1 MLFFGSSRKDAGSAR
16 SLSGSLMR
24 GIGDEGAS
32 VDAPMQG
39 EEAFDSASGGSAF
52 LHCLEE
58 VDRRWP
64 NLKYLSLSLYSA
76 WILLTMTN
84 NGATTVLVGI
94 DPGLLSVRL
103 YLSSGMALAL
113 CLIGSAIFQKKAK
126 TLVGNP
132 VWVLSMGLLASVAT
146 CLLSMGLLPADPVAS
161 QPLFYACGIATG
173 VGTAFVCLRIGW
185 LYSVPPEGE
194 VPFFVIGKA
203 MLIADL
209 LFFLIMG
216 LPDGISGAMLGLL
229 PVLAAATALLGRGT
243 PGSRRDETDL
253 VPAES
258 LPKAF
263 FTKLLAS
270 IAVFSFV
277 VGVVKGCSALMQSA
291 EDVSDQSIVVVFI
304 SFVIVGL
311 VMLVACAALSIR
323 NFEISK
329 LYFPLMVCSCAAILL
344 CAPFGNSL
352 GAMQNI
358 IINVGYNLFIVAVWA
373 LLSDLAERT
382 TIMPI
387 RVFGLGRG
395 ASGLGTTIG
404 WLISYG
410 MVTAGLPA
418 ASFLAPFFLVATVVV
433 FAMVLLMLGQ
443 QTVSEALEKMYE
455 RASSSSTDSRND
467 AAPDGPS
474 TWDGFCEKLSRDH
487 GLTAREEEVLRLLSR
502 GRTNGYIALELNISQ
517 NTVKGHTRNVFAKL
531 GVHSRQ
537 ELIDIFTHHMA
548 S

>member
-1 MLFFGSSRKDAGSAR
+1 MLFSGSSQKGVDASAGSERA
-16 SLSGSLMR
+16 SG
-24 GIGDEGAS
+24 
-32 VDAPMQG
+32 
-39 EEAFDSASGGSAF
+39 SASGRTAF
-52 LHCLEE
+52 SHCLEE

-84 NGATTVLVGI
+84 NGATSVPVGI

-103 YLSSGMALAL
+103 YLSSGIALAL

-126 TLVGNP
+126 ALVGNSA
-132 VWVLSMGLLASVAT
+132 WVLSMGLLASVAT
-146 CLLSMGLLPADPVAS
+146 CLLSMRLLPADPAMS
-161 QPLFYACGIATG
+161 QLLFYVCGIATG
-173 VGTAFVCLRIGW
+173 AGTAFVCLRIGW
-185 LYSVPPEGE
+185 LYSAPPEGE

-209 LFFLIMG
+209 LFFMIVS

-229 PVLAAATALLGRGT
+229 PVLAASAALLGRGT

-253 VPAES
+253 VPVES

-263 FTKLLAS
+263 FAKLLAS
-270 IAVFSFV
+270 IAVFSFA

-291 EDVSDQSIVVVFI
+291 QDVSDQSIAVVFA
-304 SFVIVGL
+304 SFAIMGL
-311 VMLVACAALSIR
+311 VMLVACAALSVR
-323 NFEISK
+323 NFEVSK

-344 CAPFGNSL
+344 CAPFGGSL
-352 GAMQNI
+352 GAVQNI

-382 TIMPI
+382 TITSV

-410 MVTAGLPA
+410 VVAAGLPA

-433 FAMVLLMLGQ
+433 FSMVLLMLGQ

-455 RASSSSTDSRND
+455 RASSSSTSSKSG
-467 AAPDGPS
+467 AAPDLPS
-474 TWDGFCEKLSRDH
+474 TWDGFCEKLSRDR